1 MSSSRGQVWATAAYA
16 TMVLAAVA
24 LFLLI
29 RSYGES
35 LSPPAGSASSVAGP
49 AAATSEILRHLLL
62 ALTAVIVAGRCLGS
76 LFRLLGQPPVIG
88 EVVAGIL
95 LGPSLLGRIAPDA
108 YLFILPPEIAP
119 FLGVLAQLGV
129 IIYMFLVGLELN
141 PDQLRGQVHATV
153 AISHASIVLPFI
165 LGSALALYLYPILAP
180 AGVPFTHFAL
190 FLGIAMSITAFP
202 VLARILSDQGMATSR
217 LGVLALTCAAVDD
230 ATAWCLLAFVVGVVN
245 ATGGNALTVAI
256 LTLAFIAAMFLAV
269 RPLFRRLVASPA
281 GTRPTR
287 GAIAI
292 ALIAMLVS
300 ALATEVIGI
309 HAIFGAFLLGAV
321 IPHDSALARSL
332 RQSGELVIVLL
343 LPAFFAFTGM
353 RTEIGLVSGLQ
364 GWLICALI
372 VSVATAGKF
381 GGTVVAARAT
391 GMDWRHAAGL
401 GILMNTRGLME
412 LIVLNVGLD
421 LGVISPT
428 LFTMMVLMALVT
440 TIATTP
446 ILRMLIG
453 HEGQTPELA
462 SMVLPDRQ
470 VVARTQ

>member
-35 LSPPAGSASSVAGP
+35 LSPPAIPASSVAGP

-153 AISHASIVLPFI
+153 ATSHASIVLPFI

-230 ATAWCLLAFVVGVVN
+230 VTAWCLLAFVVGVVN
-245 ATGGNALTVAI
+245 ATGGNALTGCDPDTGLHCGDVPG
-256 LTLAFIAAMFLAV
+256 
-269 RPLFRRLVASPA
+269 RASA
-281 GTRPTR
+281 
-287 GAIAI
+287 
-292 ALIAMLVS
+292 VS
-300 ALATEVIGI
+300 AACGVTRR
-309 HAIFGAFLLGAV
+309 HASRRGVRSRSRSLPCWYRRSRPKSSAFTR
-321 IPHDSALARSL
+321 SSARS
-332 RQSGELVIVLL
+332 
-343 LPAFFAFTGM
+343 
-353 RTEIGLVSGLQ
+353 
-364 GWLICALI
+364 C
-372 VSVATAGKF
+372 SV
-381 GGTVVAARAT
+381 
-391 GMDWRHAAGL
+391 
-401 GILMNTRGLME
+401 
-412 LIVLNVGLD
+412 
-421 LGVISPT
+421 P
-428 LFTMMVLMALVT
+428 
-440 TIATTP
+440 
-446 ILRMLIG
+446 
-453 HEGQTPELA
+453 
-462 SMVLPDRQ
+462 
-470 VVARTQ
+470 